1 VAYEAYIEWEKYGF
15 KSKSVLIYMTFKITI
30 KFEMVIIKNDAFVS
44 LKSKSKSED
53 ILTMTI
59 CVAFLWIIT

>member
-1 VAYEAYIEWEKYGF
+1 
-15 KSKSVLIYMTFKITI
+15 MTFKITI

-59 CVAFLWIIT
+59 CVAFL